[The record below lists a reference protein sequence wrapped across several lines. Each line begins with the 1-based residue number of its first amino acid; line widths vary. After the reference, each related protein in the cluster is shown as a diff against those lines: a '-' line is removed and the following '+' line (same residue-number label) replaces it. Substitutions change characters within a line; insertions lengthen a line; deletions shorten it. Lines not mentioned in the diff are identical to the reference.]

1 MTSFGYTVMD
11 EQAGPKQLVAD
22 AVRAEAV
29 GFDFVAASDHYNLA
43 RGQPRIG
50 QVGICYDADEAAAR
64 KRAHE
69 QFRWFVG
76 GWEVM
81 AELPGPDHFAAAS
94 QAVREEDIAGQLPC
108 GPALDAHVEAVKQFV
123 DAGFTHVAVVQIGG
137 GHPEPFLEW
146 AESELLPALRRL

>member
-1 MTSFGYTVMD
+1 MIAVEPNLELGQQFD
-11 EQAGPKQLVAD
+11 EAGGAGK
-22 AVRAEAV
+22 
-29 GFDFVAASDHYNLA
+29 
-43 RGQPRIG
+43 PRIG

-69 QFRWFVG
+69 QFRWFAG

-94 QAVREEDIAGQLPC
+94 QSVREEDIAGQVPC
-108 GPALDAHVEAVKQFV
+108 GPALDAHVEAVKQFT

-137 GHPEPFLEW
+137 GQQEPFFEW
-146 AESELLPALRRL
+146 AESELLPALRRQG